1 MRYAV
6 AKMFKMV
13 LSHCYVVA
21 IVLWVVARAV
31 KQLPKGFNFFTALLC
46 DAKEYYAVACVYGIR
61 IAKWLPWCSGWLLR
75 QYYGV

>member
-1 MRYAV
+1 MVARAVMRYAV

-31 KQLPKGFNFFTALLC
+31 KQLPKGFNFFYCFAM
-46 DAKEYYAVACVYGIR
+46 
-61 IAKWLPWCSGWLLR
+61 
-75 QYYGV
+75 